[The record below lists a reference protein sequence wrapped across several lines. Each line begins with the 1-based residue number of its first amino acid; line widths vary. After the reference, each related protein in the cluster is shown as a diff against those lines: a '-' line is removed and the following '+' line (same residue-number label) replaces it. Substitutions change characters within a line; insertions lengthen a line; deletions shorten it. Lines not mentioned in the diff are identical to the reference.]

1 MMCVSRTLAA
11 SKSNRSDRCAG
22 GGVES
27 VMPPIVPDGPRPR
40 TRRSASYPTVRT
52 FRRAPDVTIRNVDAN
67 VLPEGKPTD
76 PGATDAHPAP
86 SLRAVLEAVGSIA
99 SDLDLDVTLQ
109 RIIDAAAELSGARY
123 GALGVLDDAT
133 DARRLFKFVT
143 HGLSQEQRDRIGPLP
158 TGHGILGVLIDHPEP
173 QRIDNLGNHPLSY
186 GFPAN
191 HPPMTTFLGAPI
203 RIGSRVFG
211 NLYLTERQGGGPF
224 SEQDTETVT
233 ALAALAGVLI
243 ENSRLYARLT
253 RRRRWLEAAAAVST
267 TLLGPSTDGRPAD
280 VIAEHARAAG
290 DADSA
295 VLLLPAVGRPELRA
309 AGTAGT
315 PIDQTAEGSPDP
327 LAVLHQGTSISPL
340 PEGNLLVRVGATER
354 IAGVL
359 WLRWLPD
366 RLDLVHSTV
375 VESAEGFAEQV
386 ALVLEVALAQDD
398 RARLA
403 VFEDRDRI
411 GRDLH
416 DLVIQRLFAVGLMLE
431 NTSRLAG
438 EGRVADRISTAVDQL
453 DETIK
458 DIRRTIF
465 ELANPQRA
473 ADLRDAI
480 EATITGIMPSL
491 GFRPKLH
498 TAGAVHSG
506 VSDDVRPHLLAV
518 LREALSNVGRH
529 AKATAATVTLD
540 VDDEVVLT
548 VLDDGRGIDGLVP
561 GNGLPNMR
569 VRAAELGG
577 SCELAPRPEGGT
589 RLVWKVPA
597 R

>member
-1 MMCVSRTLAA
+1 LIAAPVARART
-11 SKSNRSDRCAG
+11 
-22 GGVES
+22 
-27 VMPPIVPDGPRPR
+27 
-40 TRRSASYPTVRT
+40 
-52 FRRAPDVTIRNVDAN
+52 VTIRNVDAN
-67 VLPEGKPTD
+67 V
-76 PGATDAHPAP
+76 PGGEQPADTAATHLAP
-86 SLRAVLEAVGSIA
+86 SLRTVLEAVGSIA
-99 SDLDLDVTLQ
+99 ADLDLDVTLQ
-109 RIIDAAAELSGARY
+109 RIVDAAAGLSGARY

-133 DARRLFKFVT
+133 DDRRLLEFVT
-143 HGLSQEQRDRIGPLP
+143 HGLSQDERERIGPLP

-173 QRIDNLGNHPLSY
+173 LRIDNLGNHALSN

-211 NLYLTERQGGGPF
+211 NLYLTERHGGGPF
-224 SEQDTETVT
+224 TDQDTELVT

-243 ENSRLYARLT
+243 ENARLYARLT

-267 TLLGPSTDGRPAD
+267 TLLGPAVAGRPAD
-280 VIAEHARAAG
+280 VIAEYARAAG
-290 DADSA
+290 DADGA
-295 VLLLPAVGRPELRA
+295 ALLLPIAGRPELRV
-309 AGTAGT
+309 AGGAGL
-315 PIDQTAEGSPDP
+315 PIDPTAVGSPDP
-327 LAVLHQGTSISPL
+327 LAVLHQGVSVSPL
-340 PEGNLLVRVGATER
+340 PTGDLLVRVGATER

-366 RLDLVHSTV
+366 RLDRVHSTI
-375 VESAEGFAEQV
+375 VESAEGFAEQA

-438 EGRVADRISTAVDQL
+438 DGRVADRISTAVDQL

-491 GFRPKLH
+491 GFRPKVH
-498 TAGAVHSG
+498 TIGPVHSG

-529 AKATAATVTLD
+529 AQASAVTVTLE

-548 VLDDGRGIDGLVP
+548 VLDDGRGIAGLVP

-569 VRAAELGG
+569 ARAADLGG
-577 SCELAPRPEGGT
+577 SCELSPGPGGGT
-589 RLVWKVPA
+589 RLVWRVPA
-597 R
+597 QAVATR